1 MQGICFL
8 ARLSFMY
15 VVKWKKLT
23 WIGQLDYEV
32 FFNQEEVSG
41 TAPMKGWKKCQKIT
55 KGGC

>member
-23 WIGQLDYEV
+23 WLGQLDYEV

-41 TAPMKGWKKCQKIT
+41 TQPP
-55 KGGC
+55 